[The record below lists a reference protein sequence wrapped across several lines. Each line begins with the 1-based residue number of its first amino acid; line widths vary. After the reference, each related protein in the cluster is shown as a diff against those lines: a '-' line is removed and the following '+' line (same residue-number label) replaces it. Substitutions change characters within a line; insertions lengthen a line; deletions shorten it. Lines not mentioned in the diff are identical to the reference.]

1 MKITVRSK
9 SFFDNDESVK
19 EEMEQLR
26 ERVVFDRLSGITYS
40 NMAYKLE
47 LERLEEV
54 AELKNRVI
62 YR

>member
-1 MKITVRSK
+1 MKTTVRTK

-40 NMAYKLE
+40 NMEYK

-62 YR
+62 YK